1 MSPAGPASYNDAMNS
16 SDPLDSFL
24 AKWQARWP
32 EWELMSVFVPAPQ
45 RAIVAAWFTLLQE
58 LGDAAWSGREPAPG
72 LAKLAWW
79 QEELAGWGKGARRHP
94 LGAPL
99 HRLDAPWGELGR
111 ALASLPAT
119 RDDAA
124 DASLEGFARA
134 VLACEAA
141 LFGAGAATPA
151 ALAATVEDLQLAR
164 TMGQGGALPAPA
176 AASRA
181 PAGLSLP
188 RRLQLAAARE
198 RLRAQADGR
207 TAIRPAT
214 PRLLLAGWRAA
225 RG

>member
-1 MSPAGPASYNDAMNS
+1 MNA

-24 AKWQARWP
+24 AKWRARWP

-45 RAIVAAWFTLLQE
+45 RPTVAAWFTLLQE

-94 LGAPL
+94 LGAAL

-119 RDDAA
+119 REDAA
-124 DASLEGFARA
+124 AASLEGFARA

-141 LFGAGAATPA
+141 LFTAEPASPA
-151 ALAATVEDLQLAR
+151 AVAAMVEDLHLAR
-164 TMGQGGALPAPA
+164 AMGQGGALPAPA
-176 AASRA
+176 AAGRS

-188 RRLQLAAARE
+188 RRLQRAAARE
-198 RLRAQADGR
+198 RLRRGGEGGR
-207 TAIRPAT
+207 TVIRPAT